1 MMVNLKKDQLGS
13 NPSVQIFC
21 GDKVIYPECFGH
33 KELVFV
39 GMAQQL
45 DYSND
50 CVVTRN
56 GNACPA
62 RRSGLVKLAIK
73 D

>member
-1 MMVNLKKDQLGS
+1 MANLKKDQMDS
-13 NPSVQIFC
+13 DPRVQIFC

-45 DYSND
+45 YFNND
-50 CVVTRN
+50 CVITYD
-56 GNACPA
+56 GDAFPA
-62 RRSGLVKLAIK
+62 IRASLLKLAIK

>member
-1 MMVNLKKDQLGS
+1 MMANLKKDQLGS
-13 NPSVQIFC
+13 DPSVQIFC
-21 GDKVIYPECFGH
+21 GDKVIYPECFGD

-45 DYSND
+45 DHNND
-50 CVVTRN
+50 CVVTHN
-56 GNACPA
+56 GDACPVK
-62 RRSGLVKLAIK
+62 RSCLVKLAIK

>member
-1 MMVNLKKDQLGS
+1 MENLEKDQLDS
-13 NPSVQIFC
+13 DPSVQIFC
-21 GDKVIYPECFGH
+21 GDKVIYPECFGD

-39 GMAQQL
+39 GMANQL
-45 DYSND
+45 DHSND
-50 CVVTRN
+50 CVVTHN